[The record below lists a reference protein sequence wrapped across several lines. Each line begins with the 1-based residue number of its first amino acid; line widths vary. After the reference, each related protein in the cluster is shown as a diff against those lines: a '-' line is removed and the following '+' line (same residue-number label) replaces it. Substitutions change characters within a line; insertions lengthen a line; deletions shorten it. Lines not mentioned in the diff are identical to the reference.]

1 MSNYCQ
7 SKGIYCE
14 FTTDL
19 GFCSVTACKK
29 ENRVSNISIVPTVF
43 VTDTPM
49 VEYAPVV
56 RCKDCKW
63 WKNAVGWGG
72 VDLKKCELSESVRKP
87 DWFCADG
94 ERREDA
100 EANASGTDGNR

>member
-19 GFCSVTACKK
+19 GFCSVTACNK
-29 ENRVSNISIVPTVF
+29 ENRVSNTFIIPTVF

-56 RCKDCKW
+56 RCKKCKYNGRCMLQGFIAD
-63 WKNAVGWGG
+63 NAV
-72 VDLKKCELSESVRKP
+72 KP
-87 DWFCADG
+87 ITDDWFCADG
-94 ERREDA
+94 EKRNE
-100 EANASGTDGNR
+100 